1 MFYLLLLVAVV
12 VVVARSPVV
21 DVTVA
26 SRSEASVLRA
36 FAVHQDDARCGRGDV
51 GAGGDDDPGAVV
63 VDGVNGGDVV
73 DDDENDDDKGGAPGD
88 WDCCSGER
96 VTDERGGDVVTRH
109 ERCAIVGGSD

>member
-1 MFYLLLLVAVV
+1 MFYLLVVVV

-36 FAVHQDDARCGRGDV
+36 FAIQQNDARCGGGDV

-63 VDGVNGGDVV
+63 VNGVNGGNVV
-73 DDDENDDDKGGAPGD
+73 DDDENVVDKGGAPGD

-109 ERCAIVGGSD
+109 KRCTVVGGSN